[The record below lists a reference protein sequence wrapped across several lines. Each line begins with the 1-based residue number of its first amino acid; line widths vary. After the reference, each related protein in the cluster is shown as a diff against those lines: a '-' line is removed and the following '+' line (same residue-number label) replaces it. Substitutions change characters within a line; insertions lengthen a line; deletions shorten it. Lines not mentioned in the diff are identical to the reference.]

1 MYTLKLIDIHCST
14 ASYSYHTTPLL
25 LYWCPYNCLYIKLSN
40 WKWITIIILNDN
52 WTVAWNGSPGLMPPE
67 QLNAV
72 HWSGLSQNLS
82 VLSDFTTFKLFH
94 LFLTYFQRYE
104 TWEDPCLDWRELP
117 NCHWHRRPRQ
127 EDLEFYILIQHST
140 LLSPLRSCPKSKV
153 QYHSCWNR
161 IIFETQAKLLSH
173 CLKNIEFYEIPSRV
187 ATQSVTNDLRMWQ

>member
-1 MYTLKLIDIHCST
+1 MDAQTGGHCHW
-14 ASYSYHTTPLL
+14 Y
-25 LYWCPYNCLYIKLSN
+25 
-40 WKWITIIILNDN
+40 
-52 WTVAWNGSPGLMPPE
+52 LM
-67 QLNAV
+67 
-72 HWSGLSQNLS
+72 
-82 VLSDFTTFKLFH
+82 LSDFTTFKLFH

-187 ATQSVTNDLRMWQ
+187 AIWLVTLAQRVYNLVIFFVWKLFTYSYWRHYQPMSSHLSSIEEENNLGHISVQY

>member
-1 MYTLKLIDIHCST
+1 MIIE
-14 ASYSYHTTPLL
+14 LL
-25 LYWCPYNCLYIKLSN
+25 HE
-40 WKWITIIILNDN
+40 T
-52 WTVAWNGSPGLMPPE
+52 GSPGLMPPE

-187 ATQSVTNDLRMWQ
+187 TIWLVTLDQNLWHN